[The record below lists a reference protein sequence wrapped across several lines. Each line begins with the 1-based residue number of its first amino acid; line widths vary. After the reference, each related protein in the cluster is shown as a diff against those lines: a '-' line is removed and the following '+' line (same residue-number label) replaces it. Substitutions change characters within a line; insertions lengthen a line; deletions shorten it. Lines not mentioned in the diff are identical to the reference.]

1 MLAPEIAPGDWD
13 VLVSPWH
20 LNEKIEAFPGIGGA
34 APITRPSYPGSSEL
48 SSLVDR
54 CRDIADAVAGAD
66 RPLLLSGDCLAAL
79 GMVTGLQR
87 RYGDLTVVW
96 LDAHGDFN
104 NPAISTSGYLA
115 GMSLAMVTGRA
126 PEVISGPLGL
136 RPVPDERAL
145 LIGARDLD
153 DAERDALTVSRVR
166 RAVPDPAAVRAA
178 LEDAHPSSVYIHLDI
193 DIVDGSDLPAALR
206 WETSAGPSI
215 AAVEDCLAHIV
226 DYSRPVGA
234 CMACPWPAERIG
246 EPAVARTIGRL
257 ARAMGAVL

>member
-1 MLAPEIAPGDWD
+1 MLTPEIAPGDWD

-20 LNEKIEAFPGIGGA
+20 LNEKIEAFPGGA

-54 CRDIADAVAGAD
+54 CRDIADAVGGSD

-87 RYGDLTVVW
+87 RHSDITVVW

-104 NPAISTSGYLA
+104 DPAISTSGYLA
-115 GMSLAMVTGRA
+115 GMSLDMVTGRA

-153 DAERDALTVSRVR
+153 DAERDALKVSRV
-166 RAVPDPAAVRAA
+166 
-178 LEDAHPSSVYIHLDI
+178 
-193 DIVDGSDLPAALR
+193 
-206 WETSAGPSI
+206 
-215 AAVEDCLAHIV
+215 
-226 DYSRPVGA
+226 
-234 CMACPWPAERIG
+234 
-246 EPAVARTIGRL
+246 
-257 ARAMGAVL
+257 

>member
-1 MLAPEIAPGDWD
+1 M
-13 VLVSPWH
+13 
-20 LNEKIEAFPGIGGA
+20 
-34 APITRPSYPGSSEL
+34 
-48 SSLVDR
+48 VDR
-54 CRDIADAVAGAD
+54 CRDIADAVGGSD

-87 RYGDLTVVW
+87 RHSDLTVVW

-145 LIGARDLD
+145 LIDARDLD
-153 DAERDALTVSRVR
+153 D
-166 RAVPDPAAVRAA
+166 
-178 LEDAHPSSVYIHLDI
+178 
-193 DIVDGSDLPAALR
+193 DLPAALR

-257 ARAMGAVL
+257 ARAMGLR

>member
-13 VLVSPWH
+13 VLLSPWH
-20 LNEKIEAFPGIGGA
+20 LNEKIEAFPGIGDA

-54 CRDIADAVAGAD
+54 CRDIADAVGESD

-87 RYGDLTVVW
+87 RYSDLTVVW

-104 NPAISTSGYLA
+104 DPTISTSGYLA

-153 DAERDALTVSRVR
+153 DAERDALEVSRVR

-178 LEDAHPSSVYIHLDI
+178 LEDAHPRSVYLHVDI

-234 CMACPWPAERIG
+234 CMACPWPAERIA